1 MTENKFD
8 KIMITQAEAEKL
20 VREFYEIKADAKPLP
35 GEVDFNLRL
44 TDKDNHTYLL
54 KISSAD
60 ADEKQIDFQID
71 MMHHLNNQNLPFEIL
86 NQVRLLLQKMILFS
100 YYFFF

>member
-44 TDKDNHTYLL
+44 TDKDNHTYL
-54 KISSAD
+54 
-60 ADEKQIDFQID
+60 
-71 MMHHLNNQNLPFEIL
+71 
-86 NQVRLLLQKMILFS
+86 
-100 YYFFF
+100 